1 MTFSKQCVGTSKTQG
16 YRVVSAAVVG
26 GGETL
31 DVTDISQSCINDTPL
46 YTLISPT
53 YLVGAVGGRDN

>member
-46 YTLISPT
+46 YTSMRHI
-53 YLVGAVGGRDN
+53 YREGGGW